1 MAGWVVHHRRTR
13 RQQLAGEFVFGAQ
26 QLAVVAFLLE
36 RVDDDTRMELVR
48 LQMFVPGSEK
58 RVRQWPAM
66 SQNTDT
72 LAAGHVPHTSA
83 TVIRTCLIK
92 MQRKNAVGNGIFF
105 IIDRVC
111 VFFFL
116 WAHRLVNGSRQ
127 LIRSGMWRLSH
138 GRGTFSLTPFR
149 PPFVRHCGM
158 DPINLFGKSFPRANR
173 RSNFLR
179 RGRPQL
185 NVMAEKKWRFGISFC
200 REREREISWNRS
212 QWHINLP
219 HWIGCWTTFDR
230 YWDRGFCKF
239 DPMIRKI
246 PTAGSEILSH
256 GDQSQVG
263 NGQTRLSLA
272 HIPEINNKRWWW
284 AINQSGKTVPSLT
297 LVCKTVSKLQS
308 RTRPP
313 ALINREESPVNFTSE
328 TFW

>member
-13 RQQLAGEFVFGAQ
+13 SQQLGGEFVFGAQ
-26 QLAVVAFLLE
+26 QLTVVAFLFE

-58 RVRQWPAM
+58 RVRQRPAM

-83 TVIRTCLIK
+83 TVIRTCLI
-92 MQRKNAVGNGIFF
+92 NAKKKCCWKWNFSSLTEF
-105 IIDRVC
+105 
-111 VFFFL
+111 VFFF
-116 WAHRLVNGSRQ
+116 AHRLVNGSRQ

-185 NVMAEKKWRFGISFC
+185 NVMAEKKWRFGISFG

-212 QWHINLP
+212 QWH
-219 HWIGCWTTFDR
+219 
-230 YWDRGFCKF
+230 
-239 DPMIRKI
+239 
-246 PTAGSEILSH
+246 
-256 GDQSQVG
+256 
-263 NGQTRLSLA
+263 
-272 HIPEINNKRWWW
+272 
-284 AINQSGKTVPSLT
+284 
-297 LVCKTVSKLQS
+297 
-308 RTRPP
+308 
-313 ALINREESPVNFTSE
+313 
-328 TFW
+328 